1 MSLDSKLKLKAQT
14 ADDVMVISACL
25 QDAVVT
31 LGDMAYLPRERRF
44 ALVANRFIWEKPG
57 DTGDDCHRI
66 RTGIHFEDV
75 LSVTTLNI
83 SQSDKALALDLLAVE
98 AIPAEETRA
107 TILLIFAGGGLI
119 RLEVECITCL
129 LTDMGEPW
137 SARCRP
143 RHPVTQEEG

>member
-1 MSLDSKLKLKAQT
+1 VSLDNKLKLKAQT
-14 ADDVMVISACL
+14 ADDLMVISACL

-44 ALVANRFIWEKPG
+44 ALMASRFLWEKPG
-57 DTGDDCHRI
+57 ADGDNCRRI

-75 LSVTTLNI
+75 LEVTTLNI
-83 SQSDKALALDLLAVE
+83 SQDDKALALDLLAVDV
-98 AIPAEETRA
+98 IPAEETRA

-129 LTDMGEPW
+129 LTDMGDPW
-137 SARCRP
+137 STRCRP
-143 RHPVTQEEG
+143 RHPALQKED

>member
-1 MSLDSKLKLKAQT
+1 MKLKAQT
-14 ADDVMVISACL
+14 VEDLTVISACL

-44 ALVANRFIWEKPG
+44 ALVANRFLWEEPREMAEN
-57 DTGDDCHRI
+57 CHRI

-75 LSVTTLNI
+75 LDVTTLDI
-83 SQSDKALALDLLAVE
+83 RQDDKSLALELLAVE

-107 TILLIFAGGGLI
+107 TVLLIFAGGGMI
-119 RLEVECITCL
+119 RLEVECVTCL

-137 SARCRP
+137 PARCRP
-143 RHPVTQEEG
+143 WHPVTQKEG